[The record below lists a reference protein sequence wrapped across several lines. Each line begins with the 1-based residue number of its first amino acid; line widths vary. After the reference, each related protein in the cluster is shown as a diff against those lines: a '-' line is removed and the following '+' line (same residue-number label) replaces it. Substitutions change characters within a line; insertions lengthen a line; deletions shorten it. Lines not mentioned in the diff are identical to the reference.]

1 METHHTMP
9 FGIIILVPLF
19 LVTVA
24 GVLFLIACMAAA
36 LEPLLWWAG
45 WSRRS
50 AVVLLHLDA
59 PVAADSPEPDVDS
72 YIVYL
77 SGAGTMDPT
86 MMEEKE
92 RQFIELLH
100 SRLLRSVLI
109 TDVFP
114 YSATN
119 NPQLGERRL
128 ARLWRYAWRARNTRR
143 RSFFQWL
150 SVHAQ
155 QLRNSLQVAVSGDRR
170 YGPILSYGVSQVIV
184 AGLLRHGYR
193 FGSDKPVI
201 LTALSGSGQISVGCV
216 PILKRLLRRPIWIAS
231 IGGIL
236 TDDPGILETEHVY
249 HLSGSLDNTQH
260 MPRFF
265 FPGVW
270 PIFTQSAINR
280 ARRQGKITVFDVGP
294 MKHMRQGD
302 YMSRSATL
310 PNGQRYVDKTI
321 DVLTEIVARI
331 ETEAQAAMSRPEVA
345 TPNDWVSESR
355 VGLSLRGL
363 REKAEGV

>member
-1 METHHTMP
+1 MP
-9 FGIIILVPLF
+9 LGIIILVPLI
-19 LVTVA
+19 LMTVA

-50 AVVLLHLDA
+50 AVRLL
-59 PVAADSPEPDVDS
+59 PVDGSAATLVEPDVDS

-77 SGAGTMDPT
+77 SGAGIMDPT
-86 MMEEKE
+86 QMEEKE
-92 RQFIELLH
+92 RQFIELLR
-100 SRLLRSVLI
+100 SRVPRSMVI

-128 ARLWRYAWRARNTRR
+128 ARLWRYAWKARKARR

-201 LTALSGSGQISVGCV
+201 LITLSGSGQISVGCV

-270 PIFTQSAINR
+270 PIFSQSAINR

-310 PNGQRYVDKTI
+310 PGGQRYVDKTI
-321 DVLTEIVARI
+321 DVLTEIMARI
-331 ETEAQAAMSRPEVA
+331 ELDAPAAMNRPEAA
-345 TPNDWVSESR
+345 TPDGWVSESR
-355 VGLSLRGL
+355 VGLGLRGL

>member
-184 AGLLRHGYR
+184 AGLLRHGYHL
-193 FGSDKPVI
+193 GSDKPVI
-201 LTALSGSGQISVGCV
+201 LAALSGSGQISVGCV

-310 PNGQRYVDKTI
+310 PGGQRYVDKTV

-331 ETEAQAAMSRPEVA
+331 ELGAPAVMSRPEGAV
-345 TPNDWVSESR
+345 PDGWVSEPR
-355 VGLSLRGL
+355 VGLVLRSL

>member
-1 METHHTMP
+1 LLP
-9 FGIIILVPLF
+9 FDSP
-19 LVTVA
+19 T
-24 GVLFLIACMAAA
+24 AA
-36 LEPLLWWAG
+36 LL
-45 WSRRS
+45 
-50 AVVLLHLDA
+50 
-59 PVAADSPEPDVDS
+59 EPDVDS

-77 SGAGTMDPT
+77 SGAGIMDPNQ
-86 MMEEKE
+86 MEEKE
-92 RQFIELLH
+92 RQFIELLRA
-100 SRLLRSVLI
+100 RLPRSMLI

-128 ARLWRYAWRARNTRR
+128 ARLWRYAWHARKARR
-143 RSFFQWL
+143 RSLFQWL

-155 QLRNSLQVAVSGDRR
+155 QLRNSLQVAVSSDRR
-170 YGPILSYGVSQVIV
+170 YGPILSYGVSQVVV

-193 FGSDKPVI
+193 LGSDKPVI

-270 PIFTQSAINR
+270 PIFRQSAINR
-280 ARRQGKITVFDVGP
+280 ARRQGRITVFDVGP

-310 PNGQRYVDKTI
+310 PDGQRYVDKTI
-321 DVLTEIVARI
+321 AVLTEVVARI
-331 ETEAQAAMSRPEVA
+331 EADAQVAMNRSEAA
-345 TPNDWVSESR
+345 TPDGWVSEPR
-355 VGLSLRGL
+355 VGLGLRGL

>member
-1 METHHTMP
+1 MP
-9 FGIIILVPLF
+9 FGIIILVPLI
-19 LVTVA
+19 LVAIA
-24 GVLFLIACMAAA
+24 GVLFLIACMASA

-50 AVVLLHLDA
+50 AVTLLPLSSSATNA
-59 PVAADSPEPDVDS
+59 PPEPDVDS
-72 YIVYL
+72 YLVYL

-92 RQFIELLH
+92 RQFIELLR
-100 SRLLRSVLI
+100 SRLPRSIVI

-143 RSFFQWL
+143 RNFFQWL

-193 FGSDKPVI
+193 LGSDKPVI

-270 PIFTQSAINR
+270 PIFAQSAINR
-280 ARRQGKITVFDVGP
+280 ARREGRITVFDVGP

-310 PNGQRYVDKTI
+310 PNGQRYVDKTV

-331 ETEAQAAMSRPEVA
+331 EVDAQAAMNRPEVA
-345 TPNDWVSESR
+345 TPDGWVSASR
-355 VGLSLRGL
+355 MGLGWRGLS
-363 REKAEGV
+363 EKTEGV